1 MGSPS
6 LSEILKERQKAMEA
20 PASFGSQDPDSYK
33 PTQEEPEL
41 SGSELESDLSRS
53 PDKVG
58 PNDGSN
64 ERKKPK
70 ETDVKVEEMR
80 TELYDNLRDL
90 QETKQK
96 NRSE

>member
-6 LSEILKERQKAMEA
+6 PSEILKERQKAMEA
-20 PASFGSQDPDSYK
+20 PASFGSPDPDSYK

-58 PNDGSN
+58 PSVTPGTSDCI
-64 ERKKPK
+64 
-70 ETDVKVEEMR
+70 T
-80 TELYDNLRDL
+80 
-90 QETKQK
+90 
-96 NRSE
+96 